1 MADPTIVF
9 EAYSGGASGAIKA
22 GMPVATHF
30 FDAGSAHGRF
40 DASVPLITHFHA
52 SGLGHGAVQAKTILI
67 TRFSDAQAVALFAGS
82 ASFTTSFAGSAPLPT
97 VNLVNGVAVLTTRFQ
112 MHTIQGGSVHA
123 SATETSR
130 FASGNLFAATY
141 PLHTA
146 FNDGRTSH
154 DRNALFLLQ
163 PAMVSTGAPG
173 ITFHAHSGIGLST
186 ASLTHLTT
194 WVLQSAFALKDTLHP
209 DILLIRRVA
218 DVVGLRALVEQI
230 LLAKASST
238 VHVHATVSPSE
249 WHLLALIDH
258 LTLLDHSLS
267 TQEATRVVA
276 SLLALTDALAK
287 PEIGRLASNVG
298 ILATLGVDIEAYAH
312 AISTV
317 GLLGTLSHT
326 LLLTLA
332 LKDSF
337 FLVDDHNRTLE
348 LMRALDDA
356 LGLCVRLTIADDTY
370 TAWVMGMDSKAVW
383 SYDNFPFNSFAT
395 VGGLRLGCGPDGISQ
410 FGGTTDNGQD
420 IDWSIRTGLTNLG
433 DMKKKHVDC
442 GYIGYTSDGTVGIS
456 VITTSPDGE
465 KVQYNYTLT
474 AIPSDVPVTNRV
486 KFGRGLESVY
496 YAFQFAGTGPFT
508 LDHARI
514 LKLNTSRRV

>member
-9 EAYSGGASGAIKA
+9 EAYTGGASGQINATYPFATRFWDTPNGHVVAKA
-22 GMPVATHF
+22 LLTTSWH
-30 FDAGSAHGRF
+30 GS
-40 DASVPLITHFHA
+40 SV
-52 SGLGHGAVQAKTILI
+52 GHGSVQAKASLT
-67 TRFSDAQAVALFAGS
+67 TRYTDSEGAAFFVGKVGINTVFS
-82 ASFTTSFAGSAPLPT
+82 GSAPLPT
-97 VNLVNGVAVLTTRFQ
+97 VSLVSGVIILTTAFR

-123 SATETSR
+123 NAVETTTLSDGSLVHAT
-130 FASGNLFAATY
+130 F

-163 PAMVSTGAPG
+163 PAMVSTGEPG

-186 ASLTHLTT
+186 PSLTHLTT
-194 WVLQSAFALKDTLHP
+194 WVLQSAFALNDTLHP

-238 VHVHATVSPSE
+238 MHVHATVSPSE

-395 VGGLRLGCGPDGISQ
+395 IGGLRLGCGPDGISQ